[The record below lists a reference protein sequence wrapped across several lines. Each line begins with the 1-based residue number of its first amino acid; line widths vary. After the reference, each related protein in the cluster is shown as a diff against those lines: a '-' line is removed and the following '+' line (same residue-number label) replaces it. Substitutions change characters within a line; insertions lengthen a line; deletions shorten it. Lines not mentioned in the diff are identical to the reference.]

1 MFWKMYGFEF
11 RVYVFHVTLHR
22 PFYDRLIVRYY
33 RDAIY
38 IYMYQNILIFVN
50 KIALVAPNINA
61 LSRILFSSLVVLTVQ
76 ATIFQY

>member
-1 MFWKMYGFEF
+1 MFWKMYGLSF
-11 RVYVFHVTLHR
+11 VFTFFNVTLHR

-76 ATIFQY
+76 ATIIQY